1 MMKNKLIILLGG
13 SCSGKTTTEIK
24 LREEL
29 GYSSV
34 ISCTT
39 REKRPKEIEGIDYYF
54 ISVEELLKE
63 EKANQIKI
71 DEDWYYGVRKK
82 ELLKDNN
89 LVYSVINIEPAYHLI
104 EHIKNNNIPL
114 EIIIIYFDIPV
125 DFRAKK
131 MIERG
136 ENQESV
142 YIRLGR
148 EDKIENLDFFNLKAD
163 YIVKEMN
170 ISMQDDI
177 MDFLCQKN

>member
-1 MMKNKLIILLGG
+1 MKTNNKMVILLGG
-13 SCSGKTTTEIK
+13 SGSGKTTTEIK

-39 REKRPKEIEGIDYYF
+39 REKRPKETEGIDYYF
-54 ISVEELLKE
+54 VSVEQLLQE

-71 DEDWYYGVRKK
+71 NEDWYYCVRKE
-82 ELLKDNN
+82 ELLKNNN
-89 LVYSVINIEPAYHLI
+89 LVYSVINIEPAFDLI
-104 EHIKNNNIPL
+104 EYIKKNNLPL
-114 EIIIIYFDIPV
+114 DILIVYFDIPV
-125 DFRAKK
+125 EFRAKK

-136 ENQESV
+136 ENSESV

-148 EDKIENLDFFNLKAD
+148 EDKIENLKKFNLKAD

-177 MDFLCQKN
+177 MEFLCQI